1 MKNKYLLKNWNI
13 YNILFYSV
21 AQGNVYGN
29 PKFEDGTFIHTSDI
43 LNFNIKEDHLEVET
57 RNSIYC
63 IYPEDIDT
71 NFEKDNPGYY
81 QELYDRMKRQ
91 KEKMEEILQCI
102 E

>member
-1 MKNKYLLKNWNI
+1 MKNKYILKNWSI

-29 PKFEDGTFIHTSDI
+29 PKFEDGTFIHTSNI
-43 LNFNIKEDHLEVET
+43 LEIYTEKDHLEIET

-63 IYPEDIDT
+63 IYPKDIDKY
-71 NFEKDNPGYY
+71 FKEYNPGYY
-81 QELYDRMKRQ
+81 EELYNRMK
-91 KEKMEEILQCI
+91 EERECI